1 MTQMEVAE
9 RLDDID
15 QMDKAEMQSKPVLD
29 RDVVNS
35 HYTSKSDYTTYG
47 AGTYSNDGRD
57 SKMPSGSITR
67 VANKL
72 CELSEEAYRI
82 IIREAEARDMSILD
96 VILEKARDRV
106 IQPDVLDEIEQKA
119 VEDT

>member
-35 HYTSKSDYTTYG
+35 HYTSKSDYTT
-47 AGTYSNDGRD
+47 
-57 SKMPSGSITR
+57 
-67 VANKL
+67 
-72 CELSEEAYRI
+72 
-82 IIREAEARDMSILD
+82 
-96 VILEKARDRV
+96 
-106 IQPDVLDEIEQKA
+106 
-119 VEDT
+119 